1 MRDLSHVL
9 NQRQEGAN
17 ALLRGLSHS
26 EWIATEHCT
35 AFFVGFIREE
45 VPQGFDAIDTEL
57 LQVAHN
63 NA

>member
-1 MRDLSHVL
+1 MRNLSHVL
-9 NQRQEGAN
+9 NQRQESAN

-26 EWIATEHCT
+26 EWVATEHCT
-35 AFFVGFIREE
+35 TLFVGFIREE
-45 VPQGFDAIDTEL
+45 IPEGLDAVNTEF

>member
-1 MRDLSHVL
+1 MRGLSHVL

-26 EWIATEHCT
+26 EWIATKHC
-35 AFFVGFIREE
+35 AALFVGFIREE
-45 VPQGFDAIDTEL
+45 VPEGLDAVNTEL